1 MNYSQQEIRLLP
13 RKYKFASYVILC
25 VSILLMIT
33 TKVGWVSVEAELVK
47 TIFKSGVLASLLLLA
62 LTRDNMEDELTL
74 RIRIKAFA
82 IAFIFGV
89 TYVVAMPFVNLV
101 FDGEFIAEDIGTA
114 GLLIAMFVFY
124 FGMFNLMKRNR

>member
-13 RKYKFASYVILC
+13 RMYKYASYVILC